1 MNNTPRTGSGSI
13 EVGRRVERG
22 ISFFDQRPRKDKSRL
37 FGRSEELNRLV
48 NALHAKS
55 WVAILGPRMAGKTSL
70 ALAGAN
76 SFAEEMK
83 YRVIFV
89 DLRNTETS
97 RQATE
102 KILGR
107 LPKSILETL
116 TKYIAEVSLSAG
128 GTGGGVRLRE
138 NAAAKNALEDALFSL
153 KNTILILD
161 EVQNVKQG
169 VNSFLKALATAFNE
183 NDSLLVIFTGS
194 YAGVIKKLFEAT
206 HRDSFYG
213 RPPIEILLPPWP
225 EWVAVEFLRKGFE
238 KCGVDFTQREIQDTL
253 WRLGTLP
260 GWLNLYGLR
269 RCLGASHEEALQR
282 VFEKGVNEA
291 LRELEHFLEG
301 RSPKA
306 REVIKRLTYGAT
318 WGELEKTGISKD
330 TLSRLLDAL
339 TGELFAVVKDDIG
352 VYRFSDPIYRYAA
365 ERLPLHLKTKKL

>member
-1 MNNTPRTGSGSI
+1 MSERQKIARGTGVVFAGMVVSMFSLPKRKTYEQYPPNQFGGI

-138 NAAAKNALEDALFSL
+138 NAAAKNALEDALFFIEEH
-153 KNTILILD
+153 NT
-161 EVQNVKQG
+161 N
-169 VNSFLKALATAFNE
+169 T
-183 NDSLLVIFTGS
+183 
-194 YAGVIKKLFEAT
+194 
-206 HRDSFYG
+206 R
-213 RPPIEILLPPWP
+213 
-225 EWVAVEFLRKGFE
+225 
-238 KCGVDFTQREIQDTL
+238 
-253 WRLGTLP
+253 
-260 GWLNLYGLR
+260 
-269 RCLGASHEEALQR
+269 
-282 VFEKGVNEA
+282 
-291 LRELEHFLEG
+291 
-301 RSPKA
+301 
-306 REVIKRLTYGAT
+306 
-318 WGELEKTGISKD
+318 
-330 TLSRLLDAL
+330 
-339 TGELFAVVKDDIG
+339 
-352 VYRFSDPIYRYAA
+352 
-365 ERLPLHLKTKKL
+365 

>member
-1 MNNTPRTGSGSI
+1 M
-13 EVGRRVERG
+13 RRKKPKRG
-22 ISFFDQRPRKDKSRL
+22 VSFFDQRPRKDKESL
-37 FGRSEELNRLV
+37 FGRSEELSKLI

-70 ALAGAN
+70 AWAGAN
-76 SFAEEMK
+76 AFAKEMK
-83 YRVIFV
+83 YKVIFV

-116 TKYIAEVSLSAG
+116 SKYIAEVSFSAG
-128 GTGGGVRLRE
+128 DVGASVKLRE
-138 NAAAKNALEDALFSL
+138 NVAAKNALEDALFAL
-153 KNTILILD
+153 KGTILILD
-161 EVQNVKQG
+161 EVQSVKQG
-169 VNSFLKALATAFNE
+169 VNNFLKALATAFNE

-194 YAGVIKKLFEAT
+194 YAGVVKKLFEAT
-206 HRDSFYG
+206 HKDSLYG
-213 RPPIEILLPPWP
+213 RPPIETLLPPWP
-225 EWVAVEFLRKGFE
+225 EWVAAEFLRKGFE
-238 KCGVDFTQREIQDTL
+238 QCGVSVTQREIQEAI

-269 RCLGASHEEALQR
+269 RCLGASHAEALQM
-282 VFEKGVNEA
+282 VFEKAVNEA

-301 RSPKA
+301 RSSKA
-306 REVIKRLTYGAT
+306 REVVKRLVYGAT

-330 TLSRLLDAL
+330 TLSRLLNAL
-339 TGELFAVVKDDIG
+339 TKELFVVIKDEIG

-365 ERLPLHLKTKKL
+365 EKLPITRGTL